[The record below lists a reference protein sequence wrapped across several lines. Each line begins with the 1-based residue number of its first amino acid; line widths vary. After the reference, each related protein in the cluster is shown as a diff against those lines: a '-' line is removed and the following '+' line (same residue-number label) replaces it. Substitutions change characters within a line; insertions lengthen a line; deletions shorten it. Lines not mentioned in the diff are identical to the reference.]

1 MIIHGSFV
9 SLIKTKKMTTI
20 ANKSTGM
27 RFKTIF
33 SAIFS
38 ILILS
43 NTMNA
48 QTKRVPASIG
58 REEYIEVEK
67 NVKLHVT
74 DLGKGSTLV
83 LIHGWP
89 LSDAMY
95 EYQYQY
101 LVQKGYRVVGISLRG
116 FGKSD
121 KPYGKYDYDV
131 YADDIKVVLDK
142 LNITNATLGGF
153 SMGGAISIHYVAKYN
168 AAHISKL
175 ALFGAAAP
183 IWTKRADYPFGFTKE
198 TVNELIQ
205 LSLTNRPQ
213 LLENFG
219 KLFGAT
225 ETALPSGLGNW
236 LGSINLEASPYA
248 TTQSLIALR
257 GTDLRSEL
265 SKIKIPTAIFH
276 GMKDKICEFALAE
289 QMQKGITNSHIVRFE
304 NSGHGLFIEE
314 LEKFNTEL
322 VKFLEK

>member
-1 MIIHGSFV
+1 MKGMRLRMII
-9 SLIKTKKMTTI
+9 
-20 ANKSTGM
+20 
-27 RFKTIF
+27 

-38 ILILS
+38 LLILS

-48 QTKRVPASIG
+48 QTKRVPASLG
-58 REEYIEVEK
+58 RAEYVEVEK

-74 DLGKGSTLV
+74 DLGEGSTVV

-142 LNITNATLGGF
+142 LDIRDATLGGF

-175 ALFGAAAP
+175 GLFGAAAP
-183 IWTKRADYPFGFTKE
+183 VWTKRADYPFGFTKE

-219 KLFGAT
+219 KIFGAT
-225 ETALPSGLGNW
+225 ETAVPSGLGNW
-236 LGSINLEASPYA
+236 LGAINLEASPYA

-257 GTDLRSEL
+257 ETDLRSEL

-276 GMKDKICEFALAE
+276 GAKDIICEFSLAE
-289 QMQKGITNSHIVRFE
+289 QMQNGIKNSYIVRFE

-322 VKFLEK
+322 TKFLEK